1 MDGATATRFQEP
13 RPYAPVQNN
22 TVLVLGL
29 GNTLLADDGV
39 GIHIIRSLALDPLTP
54 ACVRPVDGGTLGF
67 RLLDQISRAQA
78 VLIIDAAQLGAQAG
92 TLRLLDRNDLALHV
106 GKSGRISAH
115 EAGLA
120 DLLTL
125 ARLEGFA
132 PRHLAL
138 IAIQPQTID
147 WGETL
152 SPQVAAAAASACP
165 LAVQTALGWVAAQ

>member
-1 MDGATATRFQEP
+1 MDGATSTRFEQA
-13 RPYAPVQNN
+13 RRITSSQNN

-39 GIHIIRSLALDPLTP
+39 GIHIVRSLGCDPATP
-54 ACVRPVDGGTLGF
+54 PCLRPVDGGTLGF
-67 RLLDQISRAQA
+67 RLLGQISQADA
-78 VLIIDAAQLGAQAG
+78 VLIIDAAQLGAAAG
-92 TLRLLDRNDLALHV
+92 TLRLLDRDELARHV
-106 GKSGRISAH
+106 ARSGRISAH

-138 IAIQPQTID
+138 LGIQPQTVD
-147 WGETL
+147 WGEAL
-152 SPQVAAAAASACP
+152 SPRVADAAAIACR
-165 LAVQTALGWVAAQ
+165 LAVQTAMSWMTAP

>member
-1 MDGATATRFQEP
+1 
-13 RPYAPVQNN
+13 
-22 TVLVLGL
+22 VLVLGL

-39 GIHIIRSLALDPLTP
+39 GIHIIRSLARDPMTP
-54 ACVRPVDGGTLGF
+54 PCIRPVDGGTLGF
-67 RLLDQISRAQA
+67 RLLEQISRAEA
-78 VLIIDAAQLGAQAG
+78 VLIIDAAQLDAPAG
-92 TLRLLDRNDLALHV
+92 TVRLLDRQQLAVHV
-106 GKSGRISAH
+106 RSSGRLSAH

-138 IAIQPQTID
+138 LAIQPQTID

-152 SPQVAAAAASACP
+152 SPQVASAATLACQR
-165 LAVQTALGWVAAQ
+165 AVQTVLGWVAAQ

>member
-1 MDGATATRFQEP
+1 MDGATSTRFEQA
-13 RPYAPVQNN
+13 RRITSSQNN

-39 GIHIIRSLALDPLTP
+39 GIHIVRSLGCDP
-54 ACVRPVDGGTLGF
+54 
-67 RLLDQISRAQA
+67 
-78 VLIIDAAQLGAQAG
+78 AG
-92 TLRLLDRNDLALHV
+92 TLRLLDREELARHV
-106 GKSGRISAH
+106 ARSGRISAH

-138 IAIQPQTID
+138 LGIQPQTVD
-147 WGETL
+147 WGEAL
-152 SPQVAAAAASACP
+152 SPRVADAAAIACR
-165 LAVQTALGWVAAQ
+165 LAVQTAMSWMTAP